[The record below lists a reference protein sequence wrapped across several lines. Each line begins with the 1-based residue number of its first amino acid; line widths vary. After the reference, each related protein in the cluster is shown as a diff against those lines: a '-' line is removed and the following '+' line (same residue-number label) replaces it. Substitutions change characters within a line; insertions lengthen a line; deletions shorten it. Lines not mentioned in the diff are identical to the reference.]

1 MIPQAIANTG
11 PYAGLWSD
19 LKSMRHA
26 VDRVLNPKTRS
37 DLTELDQAR
46 LRALAALLRTELDP
60 DSGHSEFLSLA
71 APEPRYSLDFD
82 LRKVLRDT
90 KIFEEWHRASKLGF
104 REKTTRLIAALED
117 YLPKLSSNLFAS
129 EPPREE
135 FAILDAVL
143 SELLRRTETELI
155 T

>member
-19 LKSMRHA
+19 LKSMRYA
-26 VDRVLNPKTRS
+26 LDRVLNAKTRS
-37 DLTELDQAR
+37 ELTDLDGAR
-46 LRALAALLRTELDP
+46 LRALAALLRSELDT
-60 DSGHSEFLSLA
+60 DAGHSEFLSLA

-82 LRKVLRDT
+82 LRKVLRDI
-90 KIFEEWHRASKLGF
+90 KIFDDWHRASKLSF
-104 REKTTRLIAALED
+104 KEKTTRLITALDD
-117 YLPKLSSNLFAS
+117 YLPKLSGNLFPND
-129 EPPREE
+129 PPREE
-135 FAILDAVL
+135 FAILDALL